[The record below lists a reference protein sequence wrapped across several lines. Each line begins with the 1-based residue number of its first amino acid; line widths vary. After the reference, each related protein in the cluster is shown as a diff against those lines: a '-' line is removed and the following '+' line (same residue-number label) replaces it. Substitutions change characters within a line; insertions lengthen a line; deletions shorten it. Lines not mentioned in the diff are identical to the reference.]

1 MTQNHG
7 FFVITFNKFLEFP
20 TPNMML
26 GTELSLNK
34 HSVNELGK
42 PSKLQLDEVDL
53 VIIYIINDNSEKR
66 NVSKETWII
75 IILALP
81 LAISNFSAPQFNL
94 QNRYNT

>member
-1 MTQNHG
+1 M
-7 FFVITFNKFLEFP
+7 
-20 TPNMML
+20 
-26 GTELSLNK
+26 
-34 HSVNELGK
+34 NELGK

-81 LAISNFSAPQFNL
+81 LDISNFSAPQFNL